1 MPQNAES
8 LFIVRDALEN
18 KLYFW
23 DFQGNLL
30 DQEERP
36 GQRAIQLTSLGA
48 RGSSITTYL
57 NDFVIQFN
65 Y

>member
-1 MPQNAES
+1 ES

-30 DQEERP
+30 DEEERP
-36 GQRAIQLTSLGA
+36 GQRAIQLTPLGL

-57 NDFVIQFN
+57 NDFIIQFN